1 MAEFKRSVGSTTTAR
16 KSLRT
21 DRDSFYLS
29 LSESES
35 DVFESG
41 VSEAMSQSIRQ

>member
-1 MAEFKRSVGSTTTAR
+1 MAEFKRSVGGGTAAR
-16 KSLRT
+16 SSVRT
-21 DRDSFYLS
+21 HRASFYLS

-41 VSEAMSQSIRQ
+41 VSEALSQSIRQ